1 MRGGGA
7 SRRGLNRAETA
18 PGAKKYRGVVSD
30 VDSDAIAWLGPWVA
44 SETLAFEMAV
54 SEERAL
60 GCGFLG
66 EVVRRG
72 RA

>member
-1 MRGGGA
+1 MTPRTP
-7 SRRGLNRAETA
+7 LKRAETA
-18 PGAKKYRGVVSD
+18 LGRVKYRGVVSD

-44 SETLAFEMAV
+44 SESKALEMAI

-66 EVVRRG
+66 GVVSARG
-72 RA
+72 RS